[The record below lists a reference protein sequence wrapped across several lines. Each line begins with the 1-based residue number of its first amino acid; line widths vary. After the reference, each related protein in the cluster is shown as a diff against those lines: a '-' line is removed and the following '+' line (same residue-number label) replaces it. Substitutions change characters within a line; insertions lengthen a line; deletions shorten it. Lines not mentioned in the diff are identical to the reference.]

1 MSNKDNFVEVAD
13 TDEEEEYSEMGVY
26 LKENY
31 DLQDFLNYTKTRDI
45 LNKNSRWVYENK
57 MDDIIAAFYKG
68 EIDFNKADNSTLFA
82 NEQNY
87 KRLGIFQAMIYTCL
101 EPKYDLEIFY
111 LNPIFAKDMVE
122 SMDERILESKRAR
135 ISNIRNNY
143 LQNKDTKENKVNFNW
158 STKTYK

>member
-13 TDEEEEYSEMGVY
+13 IDEEEEYSEMGVY

-68 EIDFNKADNSTLFA
+68 EVDFNKADNSTLFA

-87 KRLGIFQAMIYTCL
+87 KRLGIFQAMVYTCL
-101 EPKYDLEIFY
+101 EPKYDLEIY
-111 LNPIFAKDMVE
+111 GQTAKIDLKKRENLYQE
-122 SMDERILESKRAR
+122 SRA
-135 ISNIRNNY
+135 NGLIRK
-143 LQNKDTKENKVNFNW
+143 LQRFKDLK
-158 STKTYK
+158 SLLRG